1 MSHFLP
7 DQETV
12 TQLTVYHYVLFYGN
26 LSISGIG
33 QKFAVLE
40 IKSLVSKVLRYFEI
54 SLAENS
60 KEYPTL
66 LAELILIPESKINFH
81 VKPRT
86 YY

>member
-1 MSHFLP
+1 M
-7 DQETV
+7 
-12 TQLTVYHYVLFYGN
+12 
-26 LSISGIG
+26 
-33 QKFAVLE
+33 LE

-81 VKPRT
+81 VKPRL
-86 YY
+86 Y